1 MSWNRA
7 LLMYKKHGHPEW
19 SGIDSCKLF
28 MSSLLP
34 QFMESKVSIDE
45 AKLDAAE
52 GVHGDDYE
60 AMLKEV
66 MEDHGREYM
75 VCTGAGSPWWS
86 DTWVALT
93 YIWPVLLCCKGTR

>member
-7 LLMYKKHGHPEW
+7 LLMYEKHGHPEW

-52 GVHGDDYE
+52 GVHGGDYE

-66 MEDHGREYM
+66 MEDHGREYAH
-75 VCTGAGSPWWS
+75 VVRSSYRLFCHFCPLG
-86 DTWVALT
+86 
-93 YIWPVLLCCKGTR
+93 RE

>member
-7 LLMYKKHGHPEW
+7 LLMYEKHGHPEW

-66 MEDHGREYM
+66 MEDHGREY
-75 VCTGAGSPWWS
+75 S
-86 DTWVALT
+86 LQ
-93 YIWPVLLCCKGTR
+93 LLSIILSLLRHLCPLGRE

>member
-7 LLMYKKHGHPEW
+7 LLMYEKHGHPEW

-52 GVHGDDYE
+52 GVHGGDYE

-66 MEDHGREYM
+66 MEDHGREY
-75 VCTGAGSPWWS
+75 THPHR
-86 DTWVALT
+86 LQ
-93 YIWPVLLCCKGTR
+93 VLSIILSLLPSGPRMNWAFLR

>member
-7 LLMYKKHGHPEW
+7 LLMYEKHGHPEW

-60 AMLKEV
+60 SMLKEV
-66 MEDHGREYM
+66 MEDHGREY
-75 VCTGAGSPWWS
+75 TTTRTAHGLQFLSIILSLLPAGPRMN
-86 DTWVALT
+86 
-93 YIWPVLLCCKGTR
+93 WPF